1 MFRCSSSIQTTY
13 YGLTVRYCETWN
25 GMALV
30 IANTVFKKPVSKRYE
45 RRTLTGR
52 LSSKLYAR
60 SSFLPTFIAMYSI
73 MHASTT

>member
-1 MFRCSSSIQTTY
+1 
-13 YGLTVRYCETWN
+13 
-25 GMALV
+25 MALV

-52 LSSKLYAR
+52 LSS
-60 SSFLPTFIAMYSI
+60 FLPTFIAMYSI